1 MSSFWRTGLR
11 EVKAETLGERL
22 AELND
27 KALLGDLANW
37 PTEVGPLDAKRTL
50 AGVKEKALVVAL
62 GDMVTEYQADT
73 LIERI
78 FKVKAE
84 ELVDALAD
92 TLAEE
97 KHKPLSEH
105 WLILRLGH

>member
-1 MSSFWRTGLR
+1 M
-11 EVKAETLGERL
+11 
-22 AELND
+22 ND

-50 AGVKEKALVVAL
+50 AGVKEKALLVAL
-62 GDMVTEYQADT
+62 GDTVTEYQADT

-84 ELVDALAD
+84 ELVDALANMLGKLDRHDKVVETETLSD
-92 TLAEE
+92 TLI
-97 KHKPLSEH
+97 KKKGRRTSRCS
-105 WLILRLGH
+105 I